1 MEIILSKSKLRSWKA
16 DDAESLALHA
26 NNKKIACFLRDGF
39 PHPYTFEH
47 AGNWIE
53 KMLTN
58 KTNIILA
65 IEVDG
70 KAVGGIG
77 VHPFEDVYRKTAE
90 IGYWLSE
97 KYWGNGIVTEALN
110 ALVNY
115 TFENTEIIRLQ
126 AGVYENNEPSKK
138 VLTKCGFELEAVHKN
153 AVFKNNKLMDE
164 QIFVKFKIQ

>member
-1 MEIILSKSKLRSWKA
+1 MEIILSKSKLRNWKA

-39 PHPYTFEH
+39 PHTYTIEH
-47 AGNWIE
+47 ARNWIE
-53 KMLTN
+53 KMLDN

-77 VHPFEDVYRKTAE
+77 VHQFEDVYRKTAE

-97 KYWGNGIVTEALN
+97 EYWNKGIVSEAVD
-110 ALVNY
+110 AIVN
-115 TFENTEIIRLQ
+115 FAFHHLDIIRIQ
-126 AGVYENNEPSKK
+126 AAIYQNNIISEK
-138 VLTKCGFELEAVHKN
+138 VLIKCGFHKEAVHKN
-153 AVFKNNKLMDE
+153 AVIKNNILMDE
-164 QIFVKFKIQ
+164 ILFVRFK